1 MVRGRRAEPEERVLR
16 ITTAAESPSVDREH
30 RQRRYVLS
38 MTIRTLC
45 FVGAV
50 FARSIPWLCI
60 VLIAASFFLPY
71 IAVVMANQANPS
83 PPTGPVEGPGQQFK
97 ELR

>member
-1 MVRGRRAEPEERVLR
+1 MVRGKDDDDGVVR
-16 ITTAAESPSVDREH
+16 ITTAAESRSVDLQH
-30 RQRRYVLS
+30 RQRRYVVS
-38 MTIRTLC
+38 MAIRTLC

-50 FARSIPWLCI
+50 FARHIPWLCI

-71 IAVVMANQANPS
+71 IAVVMANAARSS
-83 PPTGPVEGPGQQFK
+83 PEGGPVEGPGQQHK

>member
-1 MVRGRRAEPEERVLR
+1 MARTKRDEQVVR
-16 ITTAAESPSVDREH
+16 ITSAAESPSVDLHH
-30 RQRRYVLS
+30 RQRRYVIS

-45 FVGAV
+45 FLGAV
-50 FARSIPWLCI
+50 FARHIPWLCI

-71 IAVVMANQANPS
+71 VAVVMANQANPS
-83 PPTGPVEGPGQQFK
+83 PPGGPVEGPGQQYK